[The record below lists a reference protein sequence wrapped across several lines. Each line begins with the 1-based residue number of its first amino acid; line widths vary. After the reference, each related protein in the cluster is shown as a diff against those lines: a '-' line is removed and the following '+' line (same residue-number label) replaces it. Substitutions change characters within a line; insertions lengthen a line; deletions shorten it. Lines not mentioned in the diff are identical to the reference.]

1 MLKNIFPFQ
10 HSKQITTLMKEEPC
24 LDAVQ
29 HDELAPGDHQPGP
42 GHDRGVQAVHHPL
55 PPGHLLRHPPG
66 LLPGHRGE
74 QEAGQGVLQLTYQDL
89 QE

>member
-1 MLKNIFPFQ
+1 
-10 HSKQITTLMKEEPC
+10 MKEEPC

-74 QEAGQGVLQLTYQDL
+74 QEAGGGVLQAMLLIYFYHFSIAKIFSRINYF
-89 QE
+89 